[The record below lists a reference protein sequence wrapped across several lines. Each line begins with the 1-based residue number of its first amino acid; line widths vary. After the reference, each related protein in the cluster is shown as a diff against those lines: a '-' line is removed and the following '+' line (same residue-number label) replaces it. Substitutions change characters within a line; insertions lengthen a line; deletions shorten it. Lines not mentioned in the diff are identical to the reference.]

1 MTNVV
6 KIHKDIVISES
17 CPSRAPIEELMPEE
31 ISIEKKALDLGSEI
45 PLIEGVESDEEFILA
60 RDLMS
65 AFVKAVKAFRFFPA
79 DNSTL
84 KGFKDQLLRRFQF
97 FLNKYQSFTIQ
108 VGKYHLTFKG
118 RTIYENEDVKTSLAF
133 LFYKDGLREIRFI
146 KGLEERE
153 VQGIIDLIKQS
164 DDINHLEDD
173 IVTLMWEKDFEHIS
187 HLATDEFL
195 EEAPVII
202 PDNIDQFRKNLIFKP
217 LAHYV
222 DVDSVGEGS
231 DEGVDLGE
239 IVSRAVEEPAP
250 FVSDRSVYFL
260 TSEELEGLRKDVEAE
275 IDPTFVFDALDIL
288 FEILA
293 LEKEPEPY
301 QDAVNILIKALDA
314 FLTPGEFTK
323 ATDLLKRVNI
333 VLKTYELQDWQIEAI
348 QKIILEAGDE
358 ARIARI
364 GKVLDRED
372 IRQEDINAYLSLLQK
387 NSITP
392 LIKLLGE
399 LKNSKT
405 RRIFCDALSE
415 IGRNAVDLITP
426 FVDDR
431 RWFLVRNITYI
442 LGRIGKEQSLPYIL
456 KAFNHEEIRVRREAV
471 QALGLIGGSKAVGL
485 LVKAL
490 TDDDVRIRCMAAINL
505 GKVGKEAGLIP
516 LLEVVQSKDF
526 YKREPVEI
534 KAFFNAIGMA
544 GSNEAVPILEQ
555 LLERKRWFGRGT
567 TDEIRLGAA
576 RAMAMIGT
584 LDAKAVLEEGRR
596 SKDDSIRDACTQA
609 LRNSSP

>member
-1 MTNVV
+1 
-6 KIHKDIVISES
+6 
-17 CPSRAPIEELMPEE
+17 MPEE
-31 ISIEKKALDLGSEI
+31 VSTEKKALDLSSEI

-65 AFVKAVKAFRFFPA
+65 TFVKATKAFLFFPE
-79 DNSTL
+79 DNPTL

-97 FLNKYQSFTIQ
+97 FLNKYQSFLIQ
-108 VGKYHLTFKG
+108 VEEYDFTFKG
-118 RTIYENEDVKTSLAF
+118 KTIYENKDAKTSLAF
-133 LFYKDGLREIRFI
+133 LFYKDGLREIRFT
-146 KGLEERE
+146 KGLEEWE
-153 VQGIIDLIKQS
+153 IQGIIDIIKQS
-164 DDINHLEDD
+164 DGVNPLEDD

-195 EEAPVII
+195 EETLVVVPE
-202 PDNIDQFRKNLIFKP
+202 NIDQFRKNLIFKP
-217 LAHYV
+217 LPHYV
-222 DVDSVGEGS
+222 EVNPVEEGS
-231 DEGVDLGE
+231 EEGGDLEE
-239 IVSRAVEEPAP
+239 IASKVVEEAAP
-250 FVSDRSVYFL
+250 FVSDRTIYFL
-260 TSEELEGLRKDVEAE
+260 TSDEVEGLRRDVEAE
-275 IDPTFVFDALDIL
+275 IDPTFIFNALDIL
-288 FEILA
+288 FEIFG

-301 QDAVNILIKALDA
+301 QDTVNILIKVLDA
-314 FLTPGEFTK
+314 FLTLGNFTK
-323 ATDLLKRVNI
+323 AADLLKRVNI
-333 VLKTYELQDWQIEAI
+333 VLKSYELQDWQIEGI
-348 QKIILEAGDE
+348 QRIIVEAGDE
-358 ARIARI
+358 VRIARI
-364 GKVLDRED
+364 GRVFERED
-372 IRQEDINAYLSLLQK
+372 VRPEDVNAYLSLLQK
-387 NSITP
+387 NSVIP

-405 RRIFCDALSE
+405 RRVFCDALSE
-415 IGRNAVDLITP
+415 IGKNAVELITP

-431 RWFLVRNITYI
+431 RWFLVRNIAYI

-505 GKVGKEAGLIP
+505 GKIGKEVGLIP

-534 KAFFNAIGMA
+534 KAFFNAIGMV
-544 GSNEAVPILEQ
+544 GSNEAVPILKQ
-555 LLERKRWFGRGT
+555 LLGRRSWFGRGT

-584 LDAKAVLEEGRR
+584 PEAMALLEEGRG
-596 SKDDSIRDACTQA
+596 SKDESIRDACVQA
-609 LRNSSP
+609 LRS